1 MCEGEMQTGKG
12 ELTILLK
19 GTGMQETLV
28 KLGNGFLFLQ
38 QDFEIVQDNAIEQ
51 RGRGEIM
58 SLVLVREGFFVLN
71 WFCSSQD
78 SPSCLGQAP
87 NWD

>member
-1 MCEGEMQTGKG
+1 MREILKFSVLADIANMKGLRQHFNMWEVEMQTDKG

-38 QDFEIVQDNAIEQ
+38 RDF
-51 RGRGEIM
+51 
-58 SLVLVREGFFVLN
+58 
-71 WFCSSQD
+71 
-78 SPSCLGQAP
+78 
-87 NWD
+87 